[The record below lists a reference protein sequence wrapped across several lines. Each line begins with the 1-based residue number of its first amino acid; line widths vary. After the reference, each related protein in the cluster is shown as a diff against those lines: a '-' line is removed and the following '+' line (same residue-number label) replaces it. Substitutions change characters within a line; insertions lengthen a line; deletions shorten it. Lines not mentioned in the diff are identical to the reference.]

1 MIFSRANIVTFST
14 SVAIQGCGLITGILT
29 ARLLGPTARG
39 EFATVMLW
47 PMILSNLG
55 LLGFNWALAR
65 EVGMD
70 GGNEADWVCA
80 AVASGFA
87 ASLVFL
93 AIGFLLVPYLLP
105 SDRQYLVSLTRA
117 CLLLIPLDV
126 VNQILLA
133 VDHGRMRWRRYNF
146 MRASFFVFY
155 AILIFAIWAER
166 KTTVAWFV
174 WVFLIAH
181 LIAVLIR
188 LVMQGGS
195 FISGKLRISECVH
208 LLRSGLPFFWATSS
222 NLLTLQLDKVLVI
235 ALMNTQAA
243 GIYAVAVAF
252 GNAQSSLGEALGIT
266 SFAVLSNEKSAES
279 QGTILSETF
288 RQATLSS
295 AGFGLLLAAIVP
307 FLIQP
312 LFGAEFSEAAR
323 PAVILTFAAA
333 LTTSSSILNQGLR
346 GAGRPYPGIA
356 SQLLGTGVLAL
367 AAVLLLPRFGLR
379 GMAWAVVLSGFCQL
393 LLLVIAAAAM
403 FRVSLS
409 SFWPFGTRDIRVFL
423 QNVMALRIRY
433 SRSPA

>member
-70 GGNEADWVCA
+70 GAKEADWVCA

-93 AIGFLLVPYLLP
+93 AIGFLFVPYLLP
-105 SDRQYLVSLTRA
+105 FDRQYLVSLTRA

-155 AILIFAIWAER
+155 AILICAIWAER

-188 LVMQGGS
+188 LGMQAGS
-195 FISGKLRISECVH
+195 FLTGKLRIAECVQ
-208 LLRSGLPFFWATSS
+208 LLRSGLPFFWATAS

-266 SFAVLSNEKSAES
+266 SFAVLSNEKSADS

-312 LFGAEFSEAAR
+312 LFGVEFSEAAR

-346 GAGRPYPGIA
+346 GAGRPYPGVA

-367 AAVLLLPRFGLR
+367 AAFLLLPRFGLM

-393 LLLVIAAAAM
+393 LVLVIAAAAM
-403 FRVSLS
+403 LRVSLS
-409 SFWPFGTRDIRVFL
+409 SFWPFGTRDIRAFC